1 MVAVLPVRDES
12 QIWTPSTDDM
22 YANRDVFQ
30 TPRVD
35 GFAKTT
41 LKTSYILTDPHADKN
56 PNRPPMLGEE
66 SKQVNIGAYTSQMY
80 SGQLSMRER
89 AEMLVRLDTLY
100 KGVIAA
106 LEKANNVEVVQ
117 SDLGDKALKFLL
129 KK

>member
-1 MVAVLPVRDES
+1 
-12 QIWTPSTDDM
+12 
-22 YANRDVFQ
+22 
-30 TPRVD
+30 
-35 GFAKTT
+35 
-41 LKTSYILTDPHADKN
+41 
-56 PNRPPMLGEE
+56 MLGEE